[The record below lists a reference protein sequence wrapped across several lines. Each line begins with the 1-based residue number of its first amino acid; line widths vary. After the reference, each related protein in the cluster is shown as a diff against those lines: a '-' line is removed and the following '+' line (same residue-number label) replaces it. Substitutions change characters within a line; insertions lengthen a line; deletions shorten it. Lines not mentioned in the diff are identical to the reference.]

1 MCCAA
6 LSFLLL
12 SISGGTASAQST
24 VYIIRHGEKTF
35 HAGCLDIQGQE
46 RANNL
51 QNVFTG
57 LGNLSKP
64 TAIFANKYNYQPE
77 CERCWLTVQ
86 AIAQNL
92 SLPVNFEHGYM
103 PSVGGNKKAA
113 EAIIKSAQT
122 EPVILVS
129 WEHYNIQ
136 FLAEALGVPKH
147 RVPTWKGTDFD
158 SVYVLELDD
167 AGALV
172 GFSITAQ
179 NHAPKSTTC
188 PPNYIPPEPWMP
200 HEAAPTHGFEDL

>member
-1 MCCAA
+1 MMLRA
-6 LSFLLL
+6 LLL
-12 SISGGTASAQST
+12 LVGVGASARST

-51 QNVFTG
+51 QNVFSGTR
-57 LGNLSKP
+57 NFSRP

-92 SLPVNFEHGYM
+92 SLTVNFEHGYM
-103 PSVGGNKKAA
+103 KSVGGNKQAA
-113 EAIIKSAQT
+113 QAIVATAMT

-136 FLAEALGVPKH
+136 FLAAALGV
-147 RVPTWKGTDFD
+147 
-158 SVYVLELDD
+158 
-167 AGALV
+167 A
-172 GFSITAQ
+172 
-179 NHAPKSTTC
+179 KSKRTS
-188 PPNYIPPEPWMP
+188 
-200 HEAAPTHGFEDL
+200 AAA